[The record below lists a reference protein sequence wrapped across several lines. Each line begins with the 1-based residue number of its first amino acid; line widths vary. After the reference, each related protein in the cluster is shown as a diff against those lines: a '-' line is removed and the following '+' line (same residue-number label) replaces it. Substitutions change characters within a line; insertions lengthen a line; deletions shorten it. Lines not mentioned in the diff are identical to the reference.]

1 MYTIGMAT
9 ITDIKPQAK
18 NKGRVNL
25 YIDDRFYCGLEK
37 LTALSCRLTVGDEI
51 DPDRLSAAVAES
63 ECASAFEKAAK
74 YLGLRPRTEREMRTY
89 LEQKGYAAQ
98 TVDSTVQKLASY
110 GYVDD
115 AEYCRIYV
123 EEYKRKAGV
132 RKLEADLREKGVP
145 RRYIED
151 ALAALEDQTDAA
163 AALAEKY
170 LRSHAPD
177 YRKLTAYLLSK
188 GFDYDTVKS
197 ALRAL
202 EQGDENDE

>member
-89 LEQKGYAAQ
+89 L
-98 TVDSTVQKLASY
+98 
-110 GYVDD
+110 
-115 AEYCRIYV
+115 
-123 EEYKRKAGV
+123 
-132 RKLEADLREKGVP
+132 
-145 RRYIED
+145 
-151 ALAALEDQTDAA
+151 
-163 AALAEKY
+163 
-170 LRSHAPD
+170 
-177 YRKLTAYLLSK
+177 
-188 GFDYDTVKS
+188 
-197 ALRAL
+197 
-202 EQGDENDE
+202 